1 MAGVFKLYGI
11 RNHVAKKNI
20 TQMLK
25 SDIALW
31 YSSTMDKSV
40 FGVMKVKGK
49 AYQDTTTK
57 EEWLAID
64 FVPVKTFR
72 KSITLKDIKEDT
84 LLKTSDIIKQ
94 KRISVVPI
102 KLEEYK
108 KILKIDKITSQDEN
122 NTK

>member
-11 RNHVAKKNI
+11 RNHAAKKNI
-20 TQMLK
+20 AQMQE

-31 YSSTMDKSV
+31 YSSNMGKSV

-64 FVPVKTFR
+64 FVPLKTFR
-72 KSITLKDIKEDT
+72 KNITLKDIKEDK
-84 LLKTSDIIKQ
+84 LLKASDIIKQ

-108 KILKIDKITSQDEN
+108 KILKIDKITSQNVN